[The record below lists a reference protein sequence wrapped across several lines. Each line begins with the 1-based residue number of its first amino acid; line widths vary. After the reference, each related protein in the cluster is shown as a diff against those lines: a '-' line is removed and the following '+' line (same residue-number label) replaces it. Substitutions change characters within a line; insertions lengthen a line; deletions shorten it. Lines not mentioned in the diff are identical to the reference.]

1 VRTFREVLARTP
13 VDELQVNERPSVLLR
28 INANTWVDAI
38 VRYVVDPRQA
48 GSVKTRL
55 IGTMLARLNA
65 EPERVKF
72 PKGDNR

>member
-1 VRTFREVLARTP
+1 VLFRI
-13 VDELQVNERPSVLLR
+13 D
-28 INANTWVDAI
+28 ANTWVDAI

-72 PKGDNR
+72 PKSDNR